1 MKHSCHGAVVPLSH
15 VRWTAT
21 HFMLT
26 ACLLARPA
34 FGMQPDDGSSAP
46 LPPSPS
52 APTPSARAAPEAMDV
67 FCHDHWFAVA
77 QCHNRSS
84 SELRLMFGLD
94 VGVVRMNESGPF
106 GFGNG
111 VGSVTNAGPSWGVRA
126 GVELLPWLAF
136 EARYVGT
143 YAGLESSVSP
153 AGRSGFSQP
162 RGRSARFTAPLPYV
176 HPYVL
181 GGVGYYDVSLAG
193 GDAAKA
199 ASPLFSSSQA
209 GIPLGFGLDVPL
221 TWHLSLG
228 AEATYHF
235 QLGESY
241 SLVKTNG
248 IDGGDLS
255 TFDVVAR
262 LRL

>member
-1 MKHSCHGAVVPLSH
+1 
-15 VRWTAT
+15 
-21 HFMLT
+21 ML
-26 ACLLARPA
+26 
-34 FGMQPDDGSSAP
+34 
-46 LPPSPS
+46 
-52 APTPSARAAPEAMDV
+52 
-67 FCHDHWFAVA
+67 
-77 QCHNRSS
+77 
-84 SELRLMFGLD
+84 GLD

-111 VGSVTNAGPSWGVRA
+111 VGAVTQAGPSWGLRA

-143 YAGLESSVSP
+143 YAGLQSSVSP
-153 AGRSGFSQP
+153 AGTLGFLTTA
-162 RGRSARFTAPLPYV
+162 GEIVARFTAPLPYV
-176 HPYVL
+176 HPYIL
-181 GGVGYYDVSLAG
+181 GGVGYYDVTLAG
-193 GDAAKA
+193 QRAAKA
-199 ASPLFSSSQA
+199 ASPLFSSAQA

-221 TWHLSLG
+221 SWHLSLG

-255 TFDVVAR
+255 TFNLVAR

>member
-1 MKHSCHGAVVPLSH
+1 M
-15 VRWTAT
+15 
-21 HFMLT
+21 
-26 ACLLARPA
+26 
-34 FGMQPDDGSSAP
+34 
-46 LPPSPS
+46 
-52 APTPSARAAPEAMDV
+52 EV
-67 FCHDHWFAVA
+67 FCRDHWFAVA
-77 QCHNRSS
+77 QCHGRASS
-84 SELRLMFGLD
+84 AVRLMFGLD
-94 VGVVRMNESGPF
+94 LGVVRMNESGPF

-111 VGSVTNAGPSWGVRA
+111 VGSVTEPGPSWGLRA

-136 EARYVGT
+136 DARYVGT
-143 YAGLESSVSP
+143 YAGLQSSVSP
-153 AGRSGFSQP
+153 AGTLGFLTTA
-162 RGRSARFTAPLPYV
+162 GEVVARFTVPLPYV

-181 GGVGYYDVSLAG
+181 GGIGYYDVALAG
-193 GDAAKA
+193 REGAKA
-199 ASPLFSSSQA
+199 ASPLFSSAQV

-255 TFDVVAR
+255 TFNFVVRVR
-262 LRL
+262 L